1 MQLSEGDDVYDKE
14 IHTYKPSTGVYE
26 RGNAYSGL
34 SLAGD
39 LHIAG
44 DGDGSTGA
52 VIAKEM

>member
-1 MQLSEGDDVYDKE
+1 MYDKE